1 MRGATLTAANRE
13 GGFDMSES
21 WMQIISAAVLGWIG
35 WELRQLRRDINSRV
49 HYHECDRRMVE
60 HSRRIERLEHF
71 ME

>member
-1 MRGATLTAANRE
+1 
-13 GGFDMSES
+13 MSES

-35 WELRQLRRDINSRV
+35 WELRQLRREINSRV